1 MKHQIPLIR
10 IIILIILAV
19 AAGVG
24 SYKMQMRS
32 LETVSEEAPQA
43 EIIPEPIEEEIII
56 EKTEYIPEPITE
68 VPLVRTSQF
77 VNLSF
82 EEMDLLESIAMAEAR
97 GEGTLGM
104 AYVMRVVINRSIKDG
119 KNIKEVIYAP
129 GQFYTEG
136 MGLEPS
142 EECHE
147 ALAMIM
153 DGWDESQ
160 GAIFFNKYGYRSGRE
175 ALFQYGHHYF
185 SK

>member
-32 LETVSEEAPQA
+32 LETASEEAPQV
-43 EIIPEPIEEEIII
+43 EIIPEPIEEEINI
-56 EKTEYIPEPITE
+56 EKNSIYSEPITE

-77 VNLSF
+77 VNLTF
-82 EEMDLLESIAMAEAR
+82 EEMELLESIAMAEAR

-104 AYVMRVVINRSIKDG
+104 AYVMRVVINRSHQDG
-119 KNIKEVIYAP
+119 KSIREVIYAP

-147 ALAMIM
+147 ALVMIM

-175 ALFQYGHHYF
+175 ALFQYGQHYF

>member
-10 IIILIILAV
+10 IIIVIILVV

-24 SYKMQMRS
+24 SYRMQMRS
-32 LETVSEEAPQA
+32 LETTSSKAPA
-43 EIIPEPIEEEIII
+43 EDALPEPIEEEIIVK
-56 EKTEYIPEPITE
+56 ETEYIPQPQTE

-77 VNLSF
+77 ANLTF

-119 KNIKEVIYAP
+119 KSIKEVIYAP

-142 EECHE
+142 DECHE

-175 ALFQYGHHYF
+175 ALFQYGQHYF

>member
-10 IIILIILAV
+10 IIIVIILVV

-24 SYKMQMRS
+24 SYMMQTRS
-32 LETVSEEAPQA
+32 LETTSSKAPAEETLL
-43 EIIPEPIEEEIII
+43 EPIEEEIIVK
-56 EKTEYIPEPITE
+56 ETEYIPQSQTE

-77 VNLSF
+77 VNLTF

-104 AYVMRVVINRSIKDG
+104 AYIMRVVINRSIKDG
-119 KNIKEVIYAP
+119 KSIKEVIYAP

-142 EECHE
+142 DECHE

-175 ALFQYGHHYF
+175 ALFQYGAHYF